1 MYKYYEFNGPYVDNY
16 ELLYLLDDIC
26 SKDITTLSFKAT
38 SAEAKRKASVYVKDT
53 SNAFTQAGAS
63 TKYFVKEPLHFQK

>member
-1 MYKYYEFNGPYVDNY
+1 M
-16 ELLYLLDDIC
+16 DDIC

-53 SNAFTQAGAS
+53 RNAFPQAS
-63 TKYFVKEPLHFQK
+63 TSIKYFVKEPLHFQK

>member
-1 MYKYYEFNGPYVDNY
+1 M
-16 ELLYLLDDIC
+16 DDIC

-53 SNAFTQAGAS
+53 RNAFPQASAS
-63 TKYFVKEPLHFQK
+63 IKYFVKEPLHFQK